1 MNLQAICH
9 IPKSNYAYP
18 YKENELHIRLR
29 TAKDDVDQVEIIHGI
44 KYDWKNNERHVMK
57 KILTDEFYDYY
68 QYNIICEDSRIGY
81 YFGLTK
87 GEKKLYYT
95 ELGFADKFNDDFA
108 YCYFFQYPYINKVD
122 VHKEPSWVQEAI
134 FYQIFVERFFN
145 GDVKNSPPDLTPWD
159 ADPDPKSFYGGDL
172 KGIIDKLDYLKDLG
186 INGIYLTP
194 IFQSPSNHKYDTV
207 NYFEIDNYFGDK
219 EVFGELVQRAHDR
232 GIRIVLDAVFNH
244 CSNLFEPFLDAVEK
258 GRESK
263 YWDWFFIEDYPVKM
277 DPPNYKTFGHVAYM
291 PKLNTANPEL
301 KEYLLSAIRYWTTEY
316 NIDGWRLDVSDE
328 IDHLFWRDFR
338 RVVKEI
344 NEEAVIIG
352 ENWHNALPWLM
363 GDQFD
368 SVMNYQVTKLSQ
380 DFFARNEISAR
391 SFEKGLSSL
400 LIRYPDQVNEAMLN
414 LLDSHDT
421 ERFLYTCQ
429 GRKEK
434 LKNAAAFLFGYIGMP
449 CTYYGTEIG
458 MTGNYDPGCRKG
470 FDWNQ
475 EHWEMELYQY
485 YKKLISIRKKE
496 KALQYGD
503 ITFLS
508 TDSLFVMKRE
518 YNKECIYILINQ
530 REDVADYNL
539 PKSSFEYNYVKE
551 LLSESEWKVEQGT
564 LRIQIPAFTA
574 FYIKLA
580 EK

>member
-1 MNLQAICH
+1 MNLVAILH

-29 TAKDDVDQVEIIHGI
+29 TAKNDIDQVEIIYGG
-44 KYDWKNNERHVMK
+44 KFDWHNNKKHVMK

-68 QYNIICEDSRIGY
+68 QYNITSDDTRIGY

-87 GEKKLYYT
+87 GNKKLYYT
-95 ELGFADKFNDDFA
+95 ELGFVDEFNDDFA

-122 VHKEPSWVQEAI
+122 VHKEPSWVHEAI

-145 GDVKNSPPDLTPWD
+145 GDVKNSPSNLTPWNT
-159 ADPDPKSFYGGDL
+159 DPSPYSFYGGDL

-207 NYFEIDNYFGDK
+207 NYFEIDKYFGDK
-219 EVFGELVQRAHDR
+219 AIFTELVQKAHER

-244 CSNLFEPFLDAVEK
+244 CSNLFEPFQDVVEN

-263 YWDWFFIEDYPVKM
+263 YWDWFFIKDYPVKM
-277 DPPNYKTFGHVAYM
+277 DPPNYKTFAHVSTM
-291 PKLNTANPEL
+291 PKLNTANPEV
-301 KEYLLSAIRYWTTEY
+301 KEYLLSAIRYWTTECKL
-316 NIDGWRLDVSDE
+316 DGWRLDVSDE
-328 IDHLFWRDFR
+328 IDHRFWREFR
-338 RVVKEI
+338 DVVKEI
-344 NEEAVIIG
+344 NEDAIIIG
-352 ENWHNALPWLM
+352 ENWHNTFPWLM

-368 SVMNYQVTKLSQ
+368 SVMNYQVTKLCL
-380 DFFARNEISAR
+380 DYFARCDISAK
-391 SFEKGLSSL
+391 SFEEGLSSL
-400 LIRYPDQVNEAMLN
+400 LIRYSNQVNEAMLN

-421 ERFLYTCQ
+421 ERYLYTSK
-429 GRKEK
+429 GKKEN
-434 LKNAAAFLFGYIGMP
+434 LKNAAAFLFGYMGIP

-475 EHWEMELYQY
+475 EHWDMDLYQY
-485 YKKLISIRKKE
+485 YKKLISIRRNE

-503 ITFLS
+503 IAFLS
-508 TDSLFVMKRE
+508 IDSLFVMKRS
-518 YNKECIYILINQ
+518 YNKECIIILINHTK
-530 REDVADYNL
+530 DMIDYTI
-539 PKSSFEYNYVKE
+539 PKSSNELSLVKE
-551 LLSESEWKVEQGT
+551 LLSGIEWKMDQET
-564 LRIQIPAFTA
+564 LSIQIPAFTA
-574 FYIKLA
+574 SYIKLT
-580 EK
+580 